1 MRTPQPARPPMRP
14 VPTAQRTE
22 RARKQE
28 RPLGTL
34 RLRAPHAKRCA
45 FSHPDCTVGSGV
57 SPDHAPAEP
66 LPLAGS
72 TADRELAALPPH
84 PAPKACKNLQLAAI
98 VPPWPAAGSPSAG
111 GRAGPHSAFGISP
124 PPRGRARFGRC
135 ADTRTGEPASGGRRR
150 PAPRHRVRAT
160 ARPAPI
166 RATLSNAGSPPG
178 LGARWRSQSGGLPA
192 TGAGVQPSP
201 HPGAS
206 VHVSPATGARWCAG
220 PAPAA
225 TAAPGASSGPR
236 LPAAP
241 ALRRRLPPGARAGSA
256 GRCATPPPGRRRRS
270 TRWRRGRGSRSGAA
284 PA

>member
-1 MRTPQPARPPMRP
+1 MRP

-135 ADTRTGEPASGGRRR
+135 ADTRTGEPGSGDVPTPERVSRRR
-150 PAPRHRVRAT
+150 AVGDAPPRDTASAPPPAPPRFAPRCPML
-160 ARPAPI
+160 ARPHAWG
-166 RATLSNAGSPPG
+166 RDGEARV
-178 LGARWRSQSGGLPA
+178 GA
-192 TGAGVQPSP
+192 
-201 HPGAS
+201 
-206 VHVSPATGARWCAG
+206 SPATEGRVGPLAPNQTKRPAGAKTCGTLTPLGAIDSDRV
-220 PAPAA
+220 PA
-225 TAAPGASSGPR
+225 
-236 LPAAP
+236 
-241 ALRRRLPPGARAGSA
+241 
-256 GRCATPPPGRRRRS
+256 
-270 TRWRRGRGSRSGAA
+270 
-284 PA
+284 

>member
-1 MRTPQPARPPMRP
+1 MRP

-150 PAPRHRVRAT
+150 PAPL
-160 ARPAPI
+160 

-178 LGARWRSQSGGLPA
+178 WGRDGGARVGASPA
-192 TGAGVQPSP
+192 THASVQP
-201 HPGAS
+201 
-206 VHVSPATGARWCAG
+206 SPATGASVGTCHAE
-220 PAPAA
+220 PDKA
-225 TAAPGASSGPR
+225 TD
-236 LPAAP
+236 
-241 ALRRRLPPGARAGSA
+241 RREKL
-256 GRCATPPPGRRRRS
+256 
-270 TRWRRGRGSRSGAA
+270 
-284 PA
+284 